1 LWPLLIGVGLQL
13 LGARWLSPRGKGIL
27 AFLCCLASL
36 GAVLGAYPGVRD
48 GSAIHLQLGMWDGP
62 LAFVLQVDALSLLF
76 AFMATGIGALVL
88 LYSISYMAEY
98 ASTTHF

>member
-1 LWPLLIGVGLQL
+1 
-13 LGARWLSPRGKGIL
+13 
-27 AFLCCLASL
+27 
-36 GAVLGAYPGVRD
+36 
-48 GSAIHLQLGMWDGP
+48 MWDGP

-98 ASTTHF
+98 ASTTRF